1 MLLKHKSLMASLDN
15 YKVCYLREKYCGVW
29 NQEIFTE
36 GLFGVQF
43 LEPRQSSPT
52 MI

>member
-1 MLLKHKSLMASLDN
+1 MASLDN

-36 GLFGVQF
+36 GLFEVKF
-43 LEPRQSSPT
+43 LEPSQSSA
-52 MI
+52 III